1 MELTLGEVHKI
12 CILLMRPTGLIV
24 RVLIQDKLIIKD
36 MDMDILHIAL
46 KTITVEYIMAIRVVA
61 RVIQPLVA
69 TLIME
74 HTMVVKIMV
83 RVIQPLQAIR
93 MVEYT
98 KMVSDIMAMRIMVR
112 FIQPL
117 PKILVV
123 EHTAAIIMR
132 RVILNLLPLVM
143 VKDTIAIIIMVRV
156 MVVIHTVS
164 SSLLFLLMGAIATE
178 DKRAFSSKMAD

>member
-1 MELTLGEVHKI
+1 
-12 CILLMRPTGLIV
+12 
-24 RVLIQDKLIIKD
+24 
-36 MDMDILHIAL
+36 
-46 KTITVEYIMAIRVVA
+46 
-61 RVIQPLVA
+61 
-69 TLIME
+69 ME

-98 KMVSDIMAMRIMVR
+98 EMVSDIMAMRIMVR

-123 EHTAAIIMR
+123 EHTAARIMR
-132 RVILNLLPLVM
+132 RVILNLLPVVM
-143 VKDTIAIIIMVRV
+143 VKDTIAITIMVRA

-164 SSLLFLLMGAIATE
+164 SSLLFLLMGATATE